1 MARQSTWPVSTA
13 PDGTYLRAPR
23 YYGTCDDDADT
34 TIAGVLQ
41 VLTEAEYNAAKT
53 AEHEARR
60 PYPSWIGYLDTM
72 TWAAP
77 VARPA
82 DAIMNGGNVRY
93 QWDEATVNWVAT
105 GIKDERVFLHLWFAK
120 VRLNPALGYSCVR
133 TLSSTQTSPHPY
145 KAWWHQPST
154 SLREVR
160 AIT

>member
-1 MARQSTWPVSTA
+1 MYICITEVDAVTKIVCTAEPQRTGPSMPAVKGYKHIWHDSSTWPVSTA

-41 VLTEAEYNAAKT
+41 VLTEAEFNTAKAA
-53 AEHEARR
+53 ELEARK

-82 DAIMNGGNVRY
+82 DAVINGGNVRY
-93 QWDEATVNWVAT
+93 QWDEATVNWIPVST
-105 GIKDERVFLHLWFAK
+105 
-120 VRLNPALGYSCVR
+120 PA
-133 TLSSTQTSPHPY
+133 
-145 KAWWHQPST
+145 
-154 SLREVR
+154 
-160 AIT
+160 

>member
-1 MARQSTWPVSTA
+1 MYICITEVDAVTKIVCTAEPQRTGPSMPAVKGYKHIWHDSSTWPVSTA

-41 VLTEAEYNAAKT
+41 VLTEAEFNAAKVI
-53 AEHEARR
+53 EHEARK

-82 DAIMNGGNVRY
+82 DAVMNGGNVRY
-93 QWDEATVNWVAT
+93 QWDEATVNWIPQA
-105 GIKDERVFLHLWFAK
+105 
-120 VRLNPALGYSCVR
+120 
-133 TLSSTQTSPHPY
+133 
-145 KAWWHQPST
+145 
-154 SLREVR
+154 
-160 AIT
+160 

>member
-1 MARQSTWPVSTA
+1 MYICITEVDAVTKIVCTAEPQRTGPSMPAIKGWTHIWHDSSTWPVSTA

-41 VLTEAEYNAAKT
+41 VLTEEEFNAAKV

-72 TWAAP
+72 TWGAP
-77 VARPA
+77 VPRPA

-93 QWDEATVNWVAT
+93 QWDEATVNWIPQAQ
-105 GIKDERVFLHLWFAK
+105 G
-120 VRLNPALGYSCVR
+120 
-133 TLSSTQTSPHPY
+133 
-145 KAWWHQPST
+145 
-154 SLREVR
+154 
-160 AIT
+160 